1 MALLSQ
7 AKRAFSSQLLCSGG
21 HIIRT
26 PKAGLVGFAVAAVVA
41 LALGGCGPGIG
52 TDDIGRVLLA
62 LLVALVAA
70 KLGGELFV
78 RIGQPAVLGEL
89 ILGIVVGNFSL
100 AGYHG
105 LEFIRHDRPIE
116 ALAEIGI
123 VLLLFQVGLESD
135 IRKMRQVG
143 ASSLLAAVLGVSASF
158 LLGWG
163 ATAVFL
169 PKAGAYVQVF
179 VAVVIASSS
188 IGIAARVFLD
198 LGRLQTPEAR
208 TVLGAAV
215 IDDVIGLVAL
225 TIAAGVISAVG
236 TGAAVS
242 YLFVLLVILKAI
254 VFLLGTLLVGRWLSP
269 RLYELASRMK
279 GSDLLLTVSLAF
291 CFGFGYLARLIGLAP
306 IIGAFAAGLALEE
319 VHWRSFAERGEQS
332 VLELIKPI
340 VAFLAPVFFFRTGAL
355 VDLRVFANPSAWAL
369 AGALAAAAVLGKQFC
384 GLGVL
389 QRGISRITVGIG
401 MIPRGEVVL
410 IAAAIGAKLM
420 LDGKPV
426 VSTNVYSAV
435 VFVVVFTTL
444 ITPPLLKW
452 SLSRANRTEEPS

>member
-1 MALLSQ
+1 MAL
-7 AKRAFSSQLLCSGG
+7 
-21 HIIRT
+21 
-26 PKAGLVGFAVAAVVA
+26 AGVVV
-41 LALGGCGPGIG
+41 LALGGCGSGGG

-89 ILGIVVGNFSL
+89 IFGIVVGNLSL

-105 LEFIRHDRPIE
+105 LEFIERDRPIE
-116 ALAEIGI
+116 ALAQIGI

-143 ASSLLAAVLGVSASF
+143 LSSLLAAVLGVSASF

-163 ATAVFL
+163 ATAIFL
-169 PKAGAYVQVF
+169 PHAGTYVRIF

-236 TGAAVS
+236 TGQAVS
-242 YLFVLLVILKAI
+242 GISVLLVVLKAV
-254 VFLLGTLLVGRWLSP
+254 VFLLGTLIVGRWLSP

-279 GSDLLLTVSLAF
+279 GSDLLLAVSLGF
-291 CFGFGYLARLIGLAP
+291 CFGFGYLVQVIGLAP
-306 IIGAFAAGLALEE
+306 IIGAFAAGLTLEE

-332 VLELIKPI
+332 VLELMRPI
-340 VAFLAPVFFFRTGAL
+340 VGFLAPVFFFRTGAL
-355 VDLRVFANPSAWAL
+355 VDLTVFANPSAWAL
-369 AGALAAAAVLGKQFC
+369 AGALTAAAVLGKQFC

-389 QRGISRITVGIG
+389 HRGISRLSVGIG

-426 VSTNVYSAV
+426 VSADIYSAV

-452 SLSRANRTEEPS
+452 SLSRRGEQGTD

>member
-1 MALLSQ
+1 VEVTPIKT
-7 AKRAFSSQLLCSGG
+7 AK
-21 HIIRT
+21 T
-26 PKAGLVGFAVAAVVA
+26 GLAGFAVAAAVM
-41 LALGGCGPGIG
+41 LALGGCSPGAG
-52 TDDIGRVLLA
+52 TDDIGRVMLA

-78 RIGQPAVLGEL
+78 RIGQPVVLGEL
-89 ILGIVVGNFSL
+89 VFGIVVGNLSL

-105 LEFIRHDRPIE
+105 LDFIAHDRPIQ

-123 VLLLFQVGLESD
+123 ALLLFQVGLESD
-135 IRKMRQVG
+135 IHKMRQVG
-143 ASSLLAAVLGVSASF
+143 ASSLLAAVLGVSGSF
-158 LLGWG
+158 LLGWT
-163 ATAVFL
+163 ATAIFL
-169 PKAGAYVQVF
+169 PHAGTYVQVF

-198 LGRLQTPEAR
+198 LGRLQTREAR

-225 TIAAGVISAVG
+225 TIMAGVISTAGSG
-236 TGAAVS
+236 TAGVSAAS
-242 YLFVLLVILKAI
+242 VLLVIAKA
-254 VFLLGTLLVGRWLSP
+254 VLFLLGTLIIGRWLSP
-269 RLYELASRMK
+269 RLFHLASRMK
-279 GSDLLLTVSLAF
+279 GTDLLLAVSLGF
-291 CFGFGYLARLIGLAP
+291 CFGFGYLAQVIGLAP
-306 IIGAFAAGLALEE
+306 IIGAFAAGLTLEE
-319 VHWRSFAERGEQS
+319 VHWRSFAARGEHS

-340 VAFLAPVFFFRTGAL
+340 VGFLAPVFFFRTGAL
-355 VDLRVFANPSAWAL
+355 VDLRVFANPSSWAF
-369 AGALAAAAVLGKQFC
+369 AGALAAAAVLGKQLC

-389 QRGISRITVGIG
+389 QRGISRLSVGIG

-426 VSTNVYSAV
+426 VTPNIYSAV

-452 SLSRANRTEEPS
+452 SLSRSDRRREHS